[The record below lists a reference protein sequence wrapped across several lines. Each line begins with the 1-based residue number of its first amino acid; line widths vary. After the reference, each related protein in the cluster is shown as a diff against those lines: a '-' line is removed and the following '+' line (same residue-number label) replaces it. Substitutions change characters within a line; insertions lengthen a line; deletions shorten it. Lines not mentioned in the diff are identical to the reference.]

1 MLYQKSIVSD
11 EKNSFIF
18 SGEPYNEDINL
29 NEIAALEAF
38 YKKNGYLPEKY
49 INTFLNWLTYRARDN
64 VTDVLDSVMDS
75 SFAGKCAVAQSFYS
89 YMLEKLGFEYKTFNV
104 GDITDTYPIHA
115 LTCVS
120 IPTIIDGEKSNKLFV
135 LDPTFRQFCLSEE
148 NRFERYNEEKR
159 WGVRMATPHPG
170 YFYNLTSKGR
180 QFANN
185 LITYGYFEVNADN
198 LKTYF
203 DPFMLYVTPK
213 EEYADEK
220 MVGRISSTD
229 YSGENYWNKINNSI
243 DKPLRS
249 SRGFDLT
256 TPLEDLENKK
266 KKIGYRIKKFFSN
279 NELEEMFTIEDDS
292 LSQEKKK

>member
-135 LDPTFRQFCLSEE
+135 LDPTFRQFCLVEE
-148 NRFERYNEEKR
+148 NR
-159 WGVRMATPHPG
+159 
-170 YFYNLTSKGR
+170 LT
-180 QFANN
+180 
-185 LITYGYFEVNADN
+185 
-198 LKTYF
+198 
-203 DPFMLYVTPK
+203 K
-213 EEYADEK
+213 EELAK
-220 MVGRISSTD
+220 FRIITD
-229 YSGENYWNKINNSI
+229 FTYET
-243 DKPLRS
+243 
-249 SRGFDLT
+249 FDLAFGNRILNQIHQFVPVYVACGGT
-256 TPLEDLENKK
+256 KVEALDFLFTRKILYKIEGRFED
-266 KKIGYRIKKFFSN
+266 YIKNGLLDLKDLVIKEFG
-279 NELEEMFTIEDDS
+279 NEFEMTIKEINR
-292 LSQEKKK
+292 LLKRL